1 MNIIGNLDLDD
12 VSTED
17 TGSEVS
23 YAALPPGKYRVMISR
38 ASYVATAAGT
48 GFRIPLQLTVVGGD
62 FNGRTLFEGLNVVN
76 PNETAQ
82 LIGKQR
88 LAEILDAMSIERS
101 TFSDTDQL
109 EGGMLVAKVTRS
121 RIKDAVQ
128 REKYGDD
135 DGNQNGV
142 ARFFAEEGGDNKA
155 AKKKKAKREMQ
166 QSDEDLDEAPF

>member
-1 MNIIGNLDLDD
+1 MNIIGNLELEE
-12 VSTED
+12 VSTRKN
-17 TGSEVS
+17 SENS
-23 YAALPPGKYRVMISR
+23 YAALPPEKYRVMISR

-48 GFRIPLQLTVVGGD
+48 GFRIPLQLTIVGGD
-62 FNGRTLFEGLNVVN
+62 HNGRTIFEGLNVVN

-82 LIGKQR
+82 QIGKQR
-88 LAEILDAMSIERS
+88 LAEILDALGIERS
-101 TFSDTDQL
+101 DFSDTDQL
-109 EGGMLVAKVTRS
+109 EGGMLIAKVTRS